1 MTVAWVVCSCRAAAE
16 SEPDSTMRI
25 KVRISSTRSIRSFL
39 FIIDLPIRQTYNCFT
54 TLPTTALPLRRGKY
68 ASYTVEDN
76 NIMNNHTAPSQASS
90 LLIFILALGAGF
102 SVAAIYYAQ
111 PLLPLMGVT
120 LNLSV
125 EGMGLI
131 PTLTQAGY
139 ALGILFLLPLGDRYD
154 RRTLI
159 LLKSLSLAVLLLV
172 YSLTQQF
179 HSLLAVSLLI
189 GMAATMAQDI
199 VPAAAILAPQGK
211 QGKMVGT
218 VMTGLLLG
226 ILLSRTVSGV
236 VGELFGWRVMYQAA
250 AISIALIGA
259 LLWRV
264 LPTFTAHSELHYP
277 ALMASMAHLW
287 RRYPTLRRAAMAQG
301 FLSIAFS
308 AFWSTLAVMLAEH
321 YHMGSAVAGG
331 FGIAGAAGALAAPLA
346 GGLADKVGAEKVT
359 QLGALLVSVSFALM
373 LLLPV
378 LPPMAQLALIAISAV
393 GFDLGLQSSLVAH
406 QNLVYSLEP
415 QARGRLNAL
424 LFTGVFIG
432 MSVGSVLGTQVYAMA
447 GWEGV
452 VVLATVA
459 GLVALAIR
467 ISETWRLRN
476 AALNAQ

>member
-1 MTVAWVVCSCRAAAE
+1 
-16 SEPDSTMRI
+16 
-25 KVRISSTRSIRSFL
+25 
-39 FIIDLPIRQTYNCFT
+39 
-54 TLPTTALPLRRGKY
+54 
-68 ASYTVEDN
+68 
-76 NIMNNHTAPSQASS
+76 MNSHTASTQVNS

-111 PLLPLMGVT
+111 PLLPLMGAT

-159 LLKSLSLAVLLLV
+159 LFKSLALAVLLLI

-179 HSLLAVSLLI
+179 HSLLAISLLI

-199 VPAAAILAPQGK
+199 VPAAAILAPAGK

-250 AISIALIGA
+250 AVSIALIGA

-264 LPTFTAHSELHYP
+264 LPNFAAHSELHYP
-277 ALMASMAHLW
+277 ALMVSMAHLW

-331 FGIAGAAGALAAPLA
+331 FGIAGAAGALA
-346 GGLADKVGAEKVT
+346 DKVGAEKVT
-359 QLGALLVSVSFALM
+359 QLGALLVSLSFALM
-373 LLLPV
+373 LLLPA
-378 LPPMAQLALIAISAV
+378 LPPMAQLVLIAVSAV

-452 VVLATVA
+452 VILATVA

-467 ISETWRLRN
+467 VSETYRLRN
-476 AALNAQ
+476 TALNAQ

>member
-1 MTVAWVVCSCRAAAE
+1 
-16 SEPDSTMRI
+16 MRI

-54 TLPTTALPLRRGKY
+54 TLPATALPQRRGKC

-76 NIMNNHTAPSQASS
+76 NIMNNHTASTQANG

-111 PLLPLMGVT
+111 PLLPLMGST

-199 VPAAAILAPQGK
+199 VPAAAILAPAGK

-250 AISIALIGA
+250 AVSIALIGA

-264 LPTFTAHSELHYP
+264 LPNFTAHSELHYP

-359 QLGALLVSVSFALM
+359 QLGALLVSISFALM

-378 LPPMAQLALIAISAV
+378 LPPMAQLALIAVSAV

-452 VVLATVA
+452 VVLATIA

>member
-1 MTVAWVVCSCRAAAE
+1 
-16 SEPDSTMRI
+16 
-25 KVRISSTRSIRSFL
+25 
-39 FIIDLPIRQTYNCFT
+39 
-54 TLPTTALPLRRGKY
+54 
-68 ASYTVEDN
+68 
-76 NIMNNHTAPSQASS
+76 MNSHTASTQVNS

-111 PLLPLMGVT
+111 PLLPLMGAT

-154 RRTLI
+154 RITLI
-159 LLKSLSLAVLLLV
+159 LFKSLALAVLLLI

-179 HSLLAVSLLI
+179 HSLLAISLLI

-199 VPAAAILAPQGK
+199 VPAAAILAPAGK

-250 AISIALIGA
+250 AVSIALIGA

-264 LPTFTAHSELHYP
+264 LPNFAAHSELHYP
-277 ALMASMAHLW
+277 ALMVSMAHLW

-359 QLGALLVSVSFALM
+359 QLGALLVSLSFALM
-373 LLLPV
+373 LLLPA
-378 LPPMAQLALIAISAV
+378 LPPMAQLVLIAVSAV

-452 VVLATVA
+452 VILATVA

-467 ISETWRLRN
+467 VSETYRLRN
-476 AALNAQ
+476 TALNAQ